1 MGKFDNIPLS
11 LADLDYVL
19 DQVNNTGKSL
29 DDYLT
34 KLSSLAG
41 NLADIEE
48 ILEGEP
54 ELLKVKEL
62 KQRLMKTLQDLN
74 QINVNL
80 SMLTGQLQIKRG
92 PGPS

>member
-1 MGKFDNIPLS
+1 MGRFDNIPLS

-19 DQVNNTGKSL
+19 DQVNDTSKSL

-34 KLSSLAG
+34 KLTSLVG

-54 ELLKVKEL
+54 ELPKVKEL
-62 KQRLMKTLQDLN
+62 KQRLTKTLQDLN

-80 SMLTGQLQIKRG
+80 SVLTGQLQVKRG